1 MMDVTLSLSYTC
13 VGVSKTLSTFFV
25 LTERR
30 RRKGC
35 RTSFSP
41 SQYFF
46 GLWMVICKSYSAVVS
61 FHPSSLVSREREE
74 EKRGRGRRVKTEE
87 PFSFAFEKKLL
98 FSFCVFLTPE
108 DIYSS
113 LFLFFSS
120 LSQEYFG
127 FQGHEKEESWGWL
140 TRERVFF
147 TASFF
152 SVIFLFHVWCL
163 KIEHSLETFTVHSS
177 SSTSSLPLFP
187 FMQSFSSSFSSFQGY
202 REVRREKWVVIII
215 RGREWKGQQL
225 KEVLYWSS
233 SLFLSFFFSFFSST
247 PFVSRFICLFVS
259 WQGSLLPV
267 LFTFVPLGAVFS
279 STSNIRSFAVFL
291 LGRRRRQYCSEI
303 TLDYWSFKRKERF
316 D

>member
-1 MMDVTLSLSYTC
+1 MQNFFLSLPILFWTLNGHLQVILSC
-13 VGVSKTLSTFFV
+13 RLISSFVSCFTRK
-25 LTERR
+25 R
-30 RRKGC
+30 RRKERKRKKSKNR
-35 RTSFSP
+35 RTL
-41 SQYFF
+41 FF
-46 GLWMVICKSYSAVVS
+46 CFRK
-61 FHPSSLVSREREE
+61 E
-74 EKRGRGRRVKTEE
+74 T
-87 PFSFAFEKKLL
+87 
-98 FSFCVFLTPE
+98 
-108 DIYSS
+108 SS
-113 LFLFFSS
+113 LFFLCVFDPRRHLLFTLPFLLFSS

-127 FQGHEKEESWGWL
+127 FQGHEEEESWGWL

-291 LGRRRRQYCSEI
+291 LGRQRRQYCSEI